1 MTNTV
6 NAIPKVELHVH
17 VEGTVTPEKCRA
29 LAAKNNITLPDD
41 LFTDDGHSYHY
52 NGFVDAVTRVY
63 FTIASTIKTAA
74 DYEDVTYDYLRRCAA
89 ENTLYVELIV
99 APGQCAHSGISYR
112 DMIDGVAAGITRAR
126 TEFNIESRINLTFE
140 RIFKASSEKVM
151 KKANDDA
158 ELMLSYKHDLIVGL
172 DIAGG
177 EDLGDIPQFRSAYM
191 RVMNEFGR
199 PLGCRMHA
207 AENASAQNARD
218 ALDFGVTR
226 IGHGVQVIMHP
237 QTIAMLR
244 NADVMLEVCPTSNIL
259 ALTHLWPTYES
270 HPLRELYDS
279 GLHICLNS
287 DDPGLFH
294 TSIGRE
300 YQIAL
305 DHFGFTDKELFDV
318 TRDAIGASFAPDDIK
333 RNLYQR
339 VETARQSFFNPP
351 RPAGLAPAP

>member
-29 LAAKNNITLPDD
+29 LAAKNNITLPDN

-63 FTIASTIKTAA
+63 FAITSTIKTAA

-140 RIFKASSEKVM
+140 RIFKASTEVVM
-151 KKANDDA
+151 AKAEHDA
-158 ELMLSYKHDLIVGL
+158 DLMLSYKHPLIVGL

-177 EDLGDIPQFRSAYM
+177 EGLGDIPQFRNAYM
-191 RVMNEFGR
+191 RVINEFGR
-199 PLGCRMHA
+199 HLGRRMHA
-207 AENASAQNARD
+207 AENAGAQNALD
-218 ALDFGVTR
+218 ARDFGVSR
-226 IGHGVQVIMHP
+226 IGHGVQVVMHP
-237 QTIAMLR
+237 QTMARLVQ
-244 NADVMLEVCPTSNIL
+244 ADVMLEICPTSNIL
-259 ALTHLWPTYES
+259 ALTHLWPTYDS
-270 HPLRELYDS
+270 HPLRELYDA

-287 DDPGLFH
+287 DDPALFN

-300 YQIAL
+300 YQIAK
-305 DHFGFTDKELFDV
+305 DYFCFTDRELFDI
-318 TRDAIGASFAPDDIK
+318 TWDAITASFAPPVVK
-333 RNLYQR
+333 RDLYQR

-351 RPAGLAPAP
+351 RTGPTPSP